1 MALASA
7 KAAPT
12 KPRMTLGKL
21 KRRRMIGDY
30 LLLAPQL
37 IIYVGLTLL
46 PFVVAIPMLF
56 TDRLSFQ
63 DTGVEAA
70 GWSNFLRIFTD
81 PNIQQEYFPALQRTL
96 LFVTVNYLM
105 VYVFGLTLALLI
117 YEIGFE
123 GWFFTIV
130 YLPMMVS
137 GLAMGY
143 MATMLFS
150 RSTGTINLMLA
161 EWFHVQSPID
171 IQQPAGTAFI
181 LPVLIGWRYAGFNV
195 AIFLAGLLAIPTDTI
210 EAATVDGASY
220 WQRLRFVYFPQMI
233 PAFIIAT
240 IFCLIGSFGVFDELI
255 PLGALSSNNEARF
268 LSVLFFTYAFVSQRL
283 ALGLTLTL
291 QTFLPLVAIALL
303 LQRLQRRMQY

>member
-1 MALASA
+1 MSQ
-7 KAAPT
+7 
-12 KPRMTLGKL
+12 L

-37 IIYVGLTLL
+37 LIYVGLTLL

-63 DTGVEAA
+63 DTGVQAA

-81 PNIQQEYFPALQRTL
+81 PNIQQEYLPALQRTL
-96 LFVTVNYLM
+96 MFVAINYLM

-117 YEIGFE
+117 YEIGFQ

-137 GLAMGY
+137 GLATGY

-150 RSTGTINLMLA
+150 RSTGTINLMLH
-161 EWFHVQSPID
+161 EWFGLQTVID
-171 IQQPAGTAFI
+171 IQQPVGTAII
-181 LPVLIGWRYAGFNV
+181 LPILIGWRYAGFNV
-195 AIFLAGLLAIPTDTI
+195 AIFLAGLLAIPVETI

-220 WQRLRFVYFPQMI
+220 WQRLRYVYFPQMI

-255 PLGALSSNNEARF
+255 PLGALSSNNEARL

-291 QTFLPLVAIALL
+291 QTFLPLVVIALL
-303 LQRLQRRMQY
+303 LQRVQRRLQY

>member
-1 MALASA
+1 MATTTAA
-7 KAAPT
+7 TARPKAT
-12 KPRMTLGKL
+12 ISQL

-46 PFVVAIPMLF
+46 PFIVAIPMLF

-63 DTGVEAA
+63 DTGVQAA
-70 GWSNFLRIFTD
+70 GWANFLRIFTD
-81 PNIQQEYFPALQRTL
+81 PNIQQEYLPALQRTL
-96 LFVTVNYLM
+96 LFVSINYLM

-117 YEIGFE
+117 YEIGFQ

-137 GLAMGY
+137 GLATGY

-150 RSTGTINLMLA
+150 RSTGTINLMLH
-161 EWFHVQSPID
+161 EWFGLQTVID
-171 IQQPAGTAFI
+171 IQQPVGTAII
-181 LPVLIGWRYAGFNV
+181 LPILIGWRYAGFNV
-195 AIFLAGLLAIPTDTI
+195 AIFLAGLLAIPVETI

-220 WQRLRFVYFPQMI
+220 WQRLRYVYFPQMI

-255 PLGALSSNNEARF
+255 PLGALSSNNEARL

-291 QTFLPLVAIALL
+291 QTFLPLVVIALL
-303 LQRLQRRMQY
+303 LQRVQRRLQY

>member
-1 MALASA
+1 
-7 KAAPT
+7 
-12 KPRMTLGKL
+12 
-21 KRRRMIGDY
+21 MIGDY

-37 IIYVGLTLL
+37 IVYVGLTLL

-63 DTGVEAA
+63 DTGVQAA

-81 PNIQQEYFPALQRTL
+81 PNIQQEYLPALQRTL
-96 LFVTVNYLM
+96 LFVTFNYLM

-117 YEIGFE
+117 YEIGFQ

-143 MATMLFS
+143 MATMLFA
-150 RSTGTINLMLA
+150 RSTGTVNLMLN
-161 EWFHVQSPID
+161 EWLGLQTVID
-171 IQQPAGTAFI
+171 IQQPVGTTII
-181 LPVLIGWRYAGFNV
+181 LPILIGWRYAGFNV
-195 AIFLAGLLAIPTDTI
+195 AIFLAGLLAIPTETI

-220 WQRLRFVYFPQMI
+220 WQRLRYVYFPQMI

-255 PLGALSSNNEARF
+255 PLGALSSNNEARL

-291 QTFLPLVAIALL
+291 QTFLPLVVIALL
-303 LQRLQRRMQY
+303 LQRLQRRLQY